1 MKLIKIVIGLLGVII
16 FHSCH
21 DERNSY
27 GRKGTNEYTMEFV
40 EGKMFLLDS
49 MTAQT
54 VNYMQLIG
62 DTSLAIFNSP
72 MNNICL
78 FDWVTGKE
86 KLKIRLQKEGP
97 NAVNGIR
104 GFYIQSK
111 DSIWLYNDWK
121 KDVYLVDAD
130 GILREKRCL
139 QKLLYPIVERSYSV
153 SPFPQTNVPIERVGN
168 KLILQ
173 GMNDVLSNGVLP
185 AATVLYDWNTNK
197 LDIENPYPS
206 VYANKDKINDEWN
219 TFAYRQVP
227 YTLNNKKEIVSGFPA
242 SDSIVVYNMNTD
254 SYTSFFAGYSEETN
268 IKPYISTSRTA
279 TQRNYLEQYQY
290 TSVLYDTYR
299 DLYYRLVVLPKVDYD
314 LNDITTQQKDLAV
327 IILNKDFK
335 KVGEYCLEH
344 DRYMYINAF
353 VASEGLCINVFSE
366 DDDYLKFKILK
377 AIKNEK

>member
-97 NAVNGIR
+97 NAVNDIR
-104 GFYIQSK
+104 GLYIQSK

-139 QKLLYPIVERSYSV
+139 Q
-153 SPFPQTNVPIERVGN
+153 NCC
-168 KLILQ
+168 IL
-173 GMNDVLSNGVLP
+173 
-185 AATVLYDWNTNK
+185 
-197 LDIENPYPS
+197 
-206 VYANKDKINDEWN
+206 
-219 TFAYRQVP
+219 
-227 YTLNNKKEIVSGFPA
+227 
-242 SDSIVVYNMNTD
+242 
-254 SYTSFFAGYSEETN
+254 
-268 IKPYISTSRTA
+268 
-279 TQRNYLEQYQY
+279 
-290 TSVLYDTYR
+290 
-299 DLYYRLVVLPKVDYD
+299 
-314 LNDITTQQKDLAV
+314 
-327 IILNKDFK
+327 
-335 KVGEYCLEH
+335 
-344 DRYMYINAF
+344 
-353 VASEGLCINVFSE
+353 
-366 DDDYLKFKILK
+366 
-377 AIKNEK
+377 